1 MRRLLPDGIAGR
13 TLLALLLG
21 LTFAQFASIAIYYSD
36 RANALASLGGSQIV
50 ERVAAVSRLVERTP
64 ATERE
69 RIVKALNGPTLRV
82 AWSRESPLPDEKAN
96 DWRIRLVK
104 RALIEQLGAP
114 AADRLRVAHA
124 SMADAPSPPRGAPM
138 MGHPQGERSQEDAWR
153 EDMSVHMRYM
163 MGGMAGAVPIGRSL
177 RVSFQLGDGSW
188 LNFTAPTEVEAPFWS
203 LRFVLSLTVMALT
216 VIALSAWVVRRLTAP
231 LAVFARA
238 AERLGRDV
246 NAPPLSETGPR
257 EVRQATRAFN
267 EMQRRL
273 RKFIDDRTRMIA
285 AISHDLRTPI
295 TRMRLRAEFVEDP
308 EQQAKMLN
316 DLQEMETMISSV
328 LAFARD
334 EAAVESRKTVDLV
347 ALLEGVCADAAEA
360 GRPVHF
366 EAKGES
372 EGEGENAITLSCQPM
387 ALRRAFAN
395 LIDNAIKYG
404 GEARVALVA
413 TNGEAT
419 IRIDDHGPGIPED
432 ERERVFAPFYR
443 MERSR
448 SRETGGAGL
457 GLAVARTIVRA
468 HGGDIALSDLPEGGL
483 RGAITLP
490 K

>member
-1 MRRLLPDGIAGR
+1 MRRFLPDSIAGR
-13 TLLALLLG
+13 TLFALLLG

-36 RANALASLGGSQIV
+36 RADALASLGGSQIV
-50 ERVAAVSRLVERTP
+50 ERIAAISRLVERAP
-64 ATERE
+64 ADERE
-69 RIVKALNGPTLRV
+69 RIIEAVNGPTLRV
-82 AWSRESPLPDEKAN
+82 AWSRESPLSPEQAD
-96 DWRIRLVK
+96 DWRIRLVR
-104 RALIEQLGAP
+104 RALIAQLGAQ

-124 SMADAPSPPRGAPM
+124 DMASAPPLAAPM
-138 MGHPQGERSQEDAWR
+138 RGHPPEERSRGGAWR
-153 EDMSVHMRYM
+153 EDMDIHMRYM
-163 MGGMAGAVPIGRSL
+163 MGGMMGDMAGAAPIGRSL
-177 RVSFQLGDGSW
+177 RISFRLGDGSW

-203 LRFVLSLTVMALT
+203 PRFVLSLTVMALT
-216 VIALSAWVVRRLTAP
+216 VVALSAWVVRRLTAP

-246 NAPPLSETGPR
+246 NAPPLPETGPR

-273 RKFIDDRTRMIA
+273 GKFIDDRTRMIA

-308 EQQAKMLN
+308 EQQTKMLN

-334 EAAVESRKTVDLV
+334 EATIEPRKAVDLV
-347 ALLEGVCADAAEA
+347 ALIRDICDDAAEA
-360 GRPVHF
+360 GRPVRF
-366 EAKGES
+366 EA
-372 EGEGENAITLSCQPM
+372 EGEIILSCRPM

-404 GEARVALVA
+404 GEARIALVA
-413 TNGEAT
+413 TNGEVT
-419 IRIDDHGPGIPED
+419 VRIDDRGPGIPED

-457 GLAVARTIVRA
+457 GLSVARTIIRA
-468 HGGDIALSDLPEGGL
+468 HGGDIVLSDLPEGGL
-483 RGAITLP
+483 RVAVTLP

>member
-1 MRRLLPDGIAGR
+1 VRRFLPDSIAGR
-13 TLLALLLG
+13 TLLVLLFG
-21 LTFAQFASIAIYYSD
+21 LAFAQFASIAIYYSD
-36 RANALASLGGSQIV
+36 RTEALASLGGSQIV
-50 ERVAAVSRLVERTP
+50 ERVAAISRLMERAP
-64 ATERE
+64 ATERD
-69 RIVKALNGPTLRV
+69 RIVAAVNGPTLRV
-82 AWSRESPLPDEKAN
+82 AWGRDSLLPDTQVD
-96 DWRIRLVK
+96 DWRIRFVK
-104 RALIEQLGAP
+104 RALVAQLGAQ
-114 AADRLRVAHA
+114 AKDRLRLAYAETTEA
-124 SMADAPSPPRGAPM
+124 SPLAMPMIAPPLKRL
-138 MGHPQGERSQEDAWR
+138 PQADAWR
-153 EDMSVHMRYM
+153 EGMDVHMRYM
-163 MGGMAGAVPIGRSL
+163 MSGMMGDMMGGMAGVAPIGRNL
-177 RVSFQLGDGSW
+177 RISFRLDDGSW
-188 LNFTAPTEVEAPFWS
+188 LNFAAPTEVEAPFWTP
-203 LRFVLSLTVMALT
+203 RFVLSLTVMVLT

-246 NAPPLSETGPR
+246 NAPPLPETGPR

-316 DLQEMETMISSV
+316 DLQEMETMIASV

-334 EAAVESRKTVDLV
+334 EATVEPRKVVDLI
-347 ALLEGVCADAAEA
+347 ALIRGICDDATEA
-360 GRPVHF
+360 GRSVCLT
-366 EAKGES
+366 A
-372 EGEGENAITLSCQPM
+372 EGEIALSCRPM

-404 GEARVALVA
+404 GEARVTVFAA
-413 TNGEAT
+413 NGEVT
-419 IRIDDHGPGIPED
+419 VRIDDQGPGIPEG

-443 MERSR
+443 VEGSR

-468 HGGDIALSDLPEGGL
+468 HGGDIALSNRPEGGL
-483 RGAITLP
+483 RVVVTLP
-490 K
+490 R

>member
-50 ERVAAVSRLVERTP
+50 ERVAAVSRVVEHAP

-69 RIVKALNGPTLRV
+69 RIVKAFNGPTLRV
-82 AWSRESPLPDEKAN
+82 SWSRESPLPDEKAK

-104 RALIEQLGAP
+104 RALVEQLGAS

-124 SMADAPSPPRGAPM
+124 SMPDTPPLAAPPLAAPM
-138 MGHPQGERSQEDAWR
+138 MGHPRGERSREDAWR

-163 MGGMAGAVPIGRSL
+163 MGGMAGAAPIGRSL

-334 EAAVESRKTVDLV
+334 EAAVEPRKTVDLV

-366 EAKGES
+366 EAKGE
-372 EGEGENAITLSCQPM
+372 GEGAITLSCRPM
-387 ALRRAFAN
+387 TLRRAFAN

-413 TNGEAT
+413 TNGEVT
-419 IRIDDHGPGIPED
+419 VRIDDQGSGIPEN

-468 HGGDIALSDLPEGGL
+468 HGGDVVLGTTPDGGL
-483 RGAITLP
+483 RAEVTLP
-490 K
+490 R

>member
-1 MRRLLPDGIAGR
+1 VRRLLPDSIAGR

-36 RANALASLGGSQIV
+36 RADALASLGGSQIV
-50 ERVAAVSRLVERTP
+50 ERVAAISRLVEHAP
-64 ATERE
+64 ASKRE
-69 RIVKALNGPTLRV
+69 RIVEAVNGPTLRV
-82 AWSRESPLPDEKAN
+82 AWSRETPLPDQRAD

-104 RALIEQLGAP
+104 RALVAQLGAQ
-114 AADRLRVAHA
+114 AADRLRLAYA
-124 SMADAPSPPRGAPM
+124 ETAGAPPLVMPM
-138 MGHPQGERSQEDAWR
+138 MMTHPPEGQSRRDAWR
-153 EDMSVHMRYM
+153 EDMGIHMRYMMSDM
-163 MGGMAGAVPIGRSL
+163 MGGMAGAAPIGRSL
-177 RVSFQLGDGSW
+177 RVSFRLGDGSW
-188 LNFTAPTEVEAPFWS
+188 LNFAAPTEVEAPFWS
-203 LRFVLSLTVMALT
+203 PRFVLSLTVMALM

-246 NAPPLSETGPR
+246 NAPPLPETGPR

-267 EMQRRL
+267 EMQHRL
-273 RKFIDDRTRMIA
+273 GKFIDDRTRMIA

-308 EQQAKMLN
+308 EQRAKMLN

-334 EAAVESRKTVDLV
+334 EAAVEPRKAVDLV
-347 ALLEGVCADAAEA
+347 ALVEGVCNDAAEA
-360 GRPVHF
+360 GRPVRF
-366 EAKGES
+366 EA
-372 EGEGENAITLSCQPM
+372 EGEITLSCRPL

-404 GEARVALVA
+404 GEARVALAA
-413 TNGEAT
+413 TNGEVT
-419 IRIDDHGPGIPED
+419 VRIDDRGPGIPED

-468 HGGDIALSDLPEGGL
+468 HGGDIAPSDRPEGGL
-483 RGAITLP
+483 RMTVTLP
-490 K
+490 R